1 MSGHS
6 KWSTI
11 KRKKG
16 KLDAQRG
23 KIFTRVI
30 KEIMVAAREG
40 GGDINGNARLRTA
53 VASAKAVNM
62 PAANID
68 RAIKK
73 GTGELPGAQYEES
86 AYEGY
91 GPSGVAIYVEVLTD
105 NKNRT
110 TSEIRH
116 IFSKYGGNLGA
127 SGCVAWL
134 FDPKAVVTVAK
145 DAAGEDRLFELALEA
160 GAEDVSSDSDDAYEI
175 YAALSD
181 MESVTR
187 ALAGASIPVL
197 SAEASRIPQNMVM
210 LEQEDAVKLMRLL
223 EALEEQD
230 DVQKVYSNFDVSKE
244 TMEKLRAEE

>member
-23 KIFTRVI
+23 KVFTRVI

-40 GGDINGNARLRTA
+40 GGDPTGNARLRTA
-53 VASAKAVNM
+53 IASAKAVNM
-62 PAANID
+62 PATNIE

-73 GTGELPGAQYEES
+73 GTGELPGQQYEES

-91 GPSGVAIYVEVLTD
+91 GPNGVAIYVEVLTD

-110 TSEIRH
+110 TSEVRH

-127 SGCVAWL
+127 NGCVAWL
-134 FDPKAVVTVAK
+134 FDPKGVVTVAK
-145 DAAGEDRLFELALEA
+145 DAVSEERLFEVALEA
-160 GAEDVSSDSDDAYEI
+160 GAEDVNADSDDAFEVSC
-175 YAALSD
+175 ALTDLDGLSK
-181 MESVTR
+181 
-187 ALAGASIPVL
+187 ALAEAEIPVL
-197 SAEASRIPQNMVM
+197 SAEPSRIPQTTVL
-210 LEQEDAVKLMRLL
+210 LEEDDAVKLMRLL
-223 EALEEQD
+223 DALEDQD

-244 TMEKLRAEE
+244 TMEHLKSQE

>member
-40 GGDINGNARLRTA
+40 GGDPTGNARLRTA

-62 PAANID
+62 PAANIE

-91 GPSGVAIYVEVLTD
+91 GPNGVAIYVEVLTD

-110 TSEIRH
+110 TSEVRH
-116 IFSKYGGNLGA
+116 IFAKYGGNLGA
-127 SGCVAWL
+127 NGCVAWL
-134 FDPKAVVTVAK
+134 FDPKGVVTVPK
-145 DAAGEDRLFELALEA
+145 DAVSEDRLFEVVLEA
-160 GAEDVSSDSDDAYEI
+160 GAEDVSGDVDDSFEI
-175 YAALSD
+175 ITPLSE
-181 MESVTR
+181 METVAR
-187 ALAGASIPVL
+187 ALGEASIPVS
-197 SAEASRIPQNMVM
+197 SAEAARIPQTMVM
-210 LEQEDAVKLMRLL
+210 LEEEDAVKLMRLL
-223 EALEEQD
+223 EALEDLD

-244 TMEKLRAEE
+244 TMDHLREE

>member
-40 GGDINGNARLRTA
+40 GGDPTGNARLRTA

-91 GPSGVAIYVEVLTD
+91 GPAGVAIYVEVLTD

-110 TSEIRH
+110 TSEVRH

-134 FDPKAVVTVAK
+134 FDPKGVVTVSKEAIS
-145 DAAGEDRLFELALEA
+145 EDRLFEIALEA
-160 GAEDVSSDSDDAYEI
+160 GAEDVSSESDDAYEI
-175 YAALSD
+175 YAAVGDLEGIS
-181 MESVTR
+181 R
-187 ALAGASIPVL
+187 ALEAASIPVL
-197 SAEASRIPQNMVM
+197 SAETSRIPQTTVL
-210 LEQEDAVKLMRLL
+210 LERDDAVKLMRLL

-244 TMEKLRAEE
+244 TMDHLREE